1 MTRLVLRVRAALRRT
16 GRGPGAVE
24 YAVQIVL
31 LLVVAAVV
39 AAVLVSTA
47 GRTDADAR
55 TTGWWPLV
63 QGQAVNAVSLALLAA
78 GAAVWYQ
85 VRYWQAKRL
94 YLQRFGQHQQLTDP
108 HLAKREPDPLVEMIV
123 GQLLDVRPPRSSLV
137 VSDDPDGRAELLDD
151 VARRAAARRTGKG
164 PLVPVTVDVSR
175 ADASSNVPALA
186 RDAFVRLF
194 TSASADRAR
203 AERLLRGELRRH
215 RVVVLLAGL
224 HQVAEARSQFGR
236 REVVTALCR
245 SCVEE
250 GLPFVAVVPAELVTP
265 MSDVAV
271 LRDGP
276 ADDEVQL
283 AALAEELRRREIT
296 AADILG
302 EIRRYAG
309 GRLGLQRGQVAL
321 AADVVTMAVR
331 AGVPL
336 EDALRTAFA
345 EPEHGLRL
353 LRWMAERTGA
363 GILAGHAVP
372 VDRPVIG
379 TLATLGLAGH
389 HRQELALPSS
399 VLAETDGAPDRLSLD
414 TGLWTLARRGVVH
427 VSDDDDRR
435 VRFTRQ
441 EWFAFA
447 GALALELRPE
457 LWSRLLKP
465 GVSQATLDALTM
477 AVGRAGPPEVRSP
490 VALLRGLSGGHDRD
504 VTLEMLTA
512 VALGLQQHGRMDV
525 RPEDVPVMARAWGV
539 TSGHA
544 RVAFVGALDPGPES
558 AQFLWTRA
566 LPGHDNPYRVRRAA
580 SRRLAAMGEA
590 AWERLAPTWQAL
602 VADAEQADLGPS
614 TRSLDPDSDWV
625 RVARPFATLGWTL
638 PSLVARLR
646 QPERDA
652 ALDLLV
658 RMTAAAAPP
667 HGTGPVPDVGLEISL
682 AEGYK
687 LAAFVTAE
695 DRHPDVGLVA
705 QGVRLFRC
713 ARGWSSQV
721 VLLQALAL
729 SGDPGPERLAEAGL
743 AGEAPI
749 DVQGVADGAGGH
761 PFVREAA
768 ALTLRARGGR
778 LPGGLVGEGRR
789 DVWVDDVQSLQ
800 DGGLDLS
807 GEAHRLLG
815 LTTLLI
821 NLAERLTRGA
831 SDRPPDLDALERRS
845 RALTVGSLPPCFIRS
860 GHTATMFETECS
872 CDLGL
877 CGPGRRGTFGDRRI
891 SRSFSQRSEATSR
904 LPALTPGQ
912 PFVTRAFAGVWR
924 RPEIVDDSPT

>member
-1 MTRLVLRVRAALRRT
+1 
-16 GRGPGAVE
+16 
-24 YAVQIVL
+24 L
-31 LLVVAAVV
+31 LLIVAAVV
-39 AAVLVSTA
+39 VTVLVRTA
-47 GRTDADAR
+47 GRADADAR

-85 VRYWQAKRL
+85 LRYWQAKRL
-94 YLQRFGQHQQLTDP
+94 YLQRFSQHR
-108 HLAKREPDPLVEMIV
+108 HLADPDPGRREPDPLVDMIV

-137 VSDDPDGRAELLDD
+137 VSDDPDARSELLDD
-151 VARRAAARRTGKG
+151 VAREAAGRRKGRG

-175 ADASSNVPALA
+175 ADATSRVPELA

-224 HQVAEARSQFGR
+224 NQVAAARSEFGR

-245 SCVEE
+245 NCIED
-250 GLPFVAVVPAELVTP
+250 GLPFAAVVSAELVTP

-276 ADDEVQL
+276 ADDEVQI
-283 AALAEELRRREIT
+283 AALVDELRLREIT
-296 AADILG
+296 AADLVG
-302 EIRRYAG
+302 LVRRSADG
-309 GRLGLQRGQVAL
+309 PLGLQRGHVGL
-321 AADVVTMAVR
+321 AADVVAMAVR

-336 EDALRTAFA
+336 DEALRTAFA
-345 EPEHGLRL
+345 QQDRGLRL
-353 LRWMAERTGA
+353 LRWMAERSGA

-372 VDRPVIG
+372 VDRAVIE

-389 HRQELALPSS
+389 HRQELTIPSS
-399 VLAETDGAPDRLSLD
+399 VLAETDGAPDRLALD
-414 TGLWTLARRGVVH
+414 TGLWTLARRGIVN

-435 VRFTRQ
+435 VRFARQ
-441 EWFAFA
+441 DWFAFA

-457 LWSRLLKP
+457 LWSRLLRP
-465 GVSQATLDALTM
+465 GVSQATLEALTM
-477 AVGRAGPPEVRSP
+477 AVGRAGPPDVRSP
-490 VALLRGLSGGHDRD
+490 VALVRRLSGGHDRA

-512 VALGLQQHGRMDV
+512 AALGLHQHGRVDV
-525 RPEDVPVMARAWGV
+525 RPEDVSVMTRAWRV
-539 TSGHA
+539 SSDHA
-544 RVAFVGALDPGPES
+544 QVAFVGALDSGPQAAE
-558 AQFLWTRA
+558 FLWGRA
-566 LPGHDNPYRVRRAA
+566 LPGEDNPYRVRRAA
-580 SRRLAAMGEA
+580 SRRLAAMGDA
-590 AWERLAPTWQAL
+590 AWERLAPTWHAL
-602 VADAEQADLGPS
+602 VAAAEGTDLGPS

-638 PSLVARLR
+638 PSLVARLGR
-646 QPERDA
+646 AEREA
-652 ALDLLV
+652 AVDLLV
-658 RMTAAAAPP
+658 RMTAVAAPP
-667 HGTGPVPDVGLEISL
+667 EGAGPVPDVGLEISL

-687 LAAFVTAE
+687 LAAFVAPQ
-695 DRHPDVGLVA
+695 DRDADAGLVA
-705 QGVRLFRC
+705 QGVRLFR
-713 ARGWSSQV
+713 ASRGWSSQV

-729 SGDPGPERLAEAGL
+729 SGDNDPEVVAAAGL
-743 AGEAPI
+743 ADEPPI
-749 DVQGVADGAGGH
+749 DVQGVADGVDEH

-768 ALTLRARGGR
+768 ALTLRAQRTGPTDVG
-778 LPGGLVGEGRR
+778 PGCARS

-821 NLAERLTRGA
+821 NLAERLARGSPGGLPGA
-831 SDRPPDLDALERRS
+831 DALERRS
-845 RALTVGSLPPCFIRS
+845 RALTVGSLPPCFTRR
-860 GHTATMFETECS
+860 GHTATMFEAPCS

-891 SRSFSQRSEATSR
+891 SRSFAQRSEATSR
-904 LPALTPGQ
+904 QPALTPGQ
-912 PFVTRAFAGVWR
+912 PFVTRGFATVWR
-924 RPEIVDDSPT
+924 RPEIVEDSPT